1 MELIWATLAAQA
13 GSASVDCPEPPGSA
27 IQDGVGHLWCK
38 STLLA

>member
-27 IQDGVGHLWCK
+27 EDTRRW
-38 STLLA
+38 